1 MWKAAIN
8 IFPGLFPVFLFCLGF
23 DELVLQMHTEGK
35 FGAGNDVLIVGAN
48 GRERWPSK
56 VGRPFLVC
64 VCVCVS
70 GHAVFYFPLLFDDVK

>member
-1 MWKAAIN
+1 
-8 IFPGLFPVFLFCLGF
+8 
-23 DELVLQMHTEGK
+23 MHTEGK